1 MNRRIIIVGIGE
13 DGLDGLGARAREAIV
28 DAEILIGGER
38 HLAFVPGS
46 AAAQVSWG
54 KDFEHGI
61 AAIRTHE
68 GKRVVV
74 LASGDP
80 LHFGVGV
87 TLLQRFGIEA
97 LEIIPAPGAF
107 SLAAARLGWPI
118 AEVNCL
124 TVHGR
129 ALEVVNLHLRPSG
142 RLLILSWDGT
152 TPGKLA
158 AQLRTKGYGSSALTV
173 LENMGGVM
181 ENRINGYA
189 ETWSADEVAPL
200 NTIAVELRADVA
212 APVWSRAAGLPEAA
226 FRHDNMITKREVRA
240 LTLAALAPLPEEKLW
255 DVGAGNGSIAIEW
268 LRLSP
273 SGTAIAIE
281 KVPTRVENARFN
293 ARELGV
299 PGLKVIKGEAPMAFS
314 DLTDDPDA
322 IFVGGGLTAA
332 LLSACWERLK
342 GGGRLVANAVTMEG
356 QAALLA
362 QRDAR
367 GGELIKVAISREGPV
382 GPRSAMK
389 PSMEVW
395 QLQAT
400 KK

>member
-1 MNRRIIIVGIGE
+1 
-13 DGLDGLGARAREAIV
+13 
-28 DAEILIGGER
+28 
-38 HLAFVPGS
+38 
-46 AAAQVSWG
+46 
-54 KDFEHGI
+54 
-61 AAIRTHE
+61 
-68 GKRVVV
+68 
-74 LASGDP
+74 
-80 LHFGVGV
+80 
-87 TLLQRFGIEA
+87 
-97 LEIIPAPGAF
+97 
-107 SLAAARLGWPI
+107 
-118 AEVNCL
+118 
-124 TVHGR
+124 
-129 ALEVVNLHLRPSG
+129 
-142 RLLILSWDGT
+142 
-152 TPGKLA
+152 
-158 AQLRTKGYGSSALTV
+158 
-173 LENMGGVM
+173 
-181 ENRINGYA
+181 
-189 ETWSADEVAPL
+189 
-200 NTIAVELRADVA
+200 
-212 APVWSRAAGLPEAA
+212 
-226 FRHDNMITKREVRA
+226 MITKREVRA